1 MSPSRSKRAAG
12 RMPASEVLAENVL
25 TPGLQTPAARRG
37 LQRQLL
43 KWYEVAGR
51 RLPWRQT
58 QDAYRIWLSEIML
71 QQTTVAAVI
80 PYFERFI
87 AAFPDVAALAAAPL
101 DDVLRLWEGLG
112 YYSRARNLHRAA
124 GLVVSQHGGQFP
136 ADAVQLQQLP
146 GIGRYTAGAIA
157 SFAFDLPAPIVEAN
171 TERLYARLL
180 ALRDD
185 VRSSAGQKQLWS
197 FAESIVSK
205 ERPGDFNQAVMDLG
219 AQVCTPATPRCS
231 DCPVREYCG
240 AYRLGLQEELP
251 RKPPRA
257 AVTAVAELAVIP
269 VRVQRGLQQFLLR
282 RRDTGERWA
291 GMWDAYREESQPAI
305 LDSLPVSDFQ
315 PGRGACAR
323 SLFSDED
330 AKLPAPTIERLQQLS
345 GVAVANVTA
354 ALQLTYAVTRFKVRL
369 MAVLCRVQQS
379 PRSLPAGWSWYT
391 QKELSEL
398 PLSKTG
404 RQITDWLQ
412 QFGS

>member
-12 RMPASEVLAENVL
+12 SVAASEVLAETVV
-25 TPGLQTPAARRG
+25 TPALQTVAAKRG
-37 LQRQLL
+37 LQRHLL
-43 KWYEVAGR
+43 EWYEIAGR
-51 RLPWRQT
+51 RLPWRQS

-87 AAFPDVAALAAAPL
+87 AAFPGVAELAAAPL

-136 ADAVQLQQLP
+136 ADAKQLQQLP

-219 AQVCTPATPRCS
+219 AQVCTPASPSCS

-240 AYRLGLQEELP
+240 AFRLGLQHELP

-257 AVTAVAELAVIP
+257 AVTEVAELAVIP
-269 VRVQRGLQQFLLR
+269 VRVQRGRQQFLLR
-282 RRDTGERWA
+282 RRNAGERWA
-291 GMWDAYREESQPAI
+291 GMWDAYREESQPEI
-305 LDSLPVSDFQ
+305 LDSLPVVDLRPQRRSKT
-315 PGRGACAR
+315 R
-323 SLFSDED
+323 SLF
-330 AKLPAPTIERLQQLS
+330 AGKPGKLPTATIERLQQQS
-345 GVAVANVTA
+345 GIVVGETTA
-354 ALQLTYAVTRFKVRL
+354 TLQLTYSVTRFKVRL
-369 MAVLCRVQQS
+369 LAVVCAVQQS
-379 PRSLPAGWSWYT
+379 SAALPDGWSW
-391 QKELSEL
+391 QSVEDLSAL

-412 QFGS
+412 QNGE